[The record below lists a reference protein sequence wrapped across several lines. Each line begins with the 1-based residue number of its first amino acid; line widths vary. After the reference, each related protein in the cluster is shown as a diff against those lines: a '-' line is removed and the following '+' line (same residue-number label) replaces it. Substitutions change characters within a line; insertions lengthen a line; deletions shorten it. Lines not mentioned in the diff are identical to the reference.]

1 MICFYL
7 KKYLKK
13 WQIPIYKYKSD
24 QYIAFF
30 MTIKNKVMIKEY
42 IYKIFHDIINN
53 NINFDEK
60 EEYI

>member
-1 MICFYL
+1 
-7 KKYLKK
+7 
-13 WQIPIYKYKSD
+13 
-24 QYIAFF
+24 